1 MLSLKFALP
10 KKTVTMPLYEYHCLK
25 CGRFETLQKFS
36 EGPLAACPTCE
47 GTVERL
53 ISAPAF
59 QFKGSGFYITD
70 YARAGEKGS
79 DSKETDS
86 KAAASKSSDAATDS
100 KSSKADQGSKTSK
113 EASTPTSADS
123 KSSTNSPPK
132 ESAASA
138 APASAP
144 AATPSQ

>member
-1 MLSLKFALP
+1 
-10 KKTVTMPLYEYHCLK
+10 MPLYEYRCEK

-36 EGPLAACPTCE
+36 EGPLVACPACGE
-47 GTVERL
+47 PVERL

-79 DSKETDS
+79 DSKESETKASES
-86 KAAASKSSDAATDS
+86 KPSEKAPESSS
-100 KSSKADQGSKTSK
+100 SK
-113 EASTPTSADS
+113 EASTPPSADL

-132 ESAASA
+132 EST
-138 APASAP
+138 APAAKALAP

>member
-1 MLSLKFALP
+1 
-10 KKTVTMPLYEYHCLK
+10 MPLYEYHCLK

-36 EGPLAACPTCE
+36 EGPLAACPTC
-47 GTVERL
+47 GGVVERL

-70 YARAGEKGS
+70 YGKSGS
-79 DSKETDS
+79 DAAGSKESGS
-86 KAAASKSSDAATDS
+86 KEPESKSSETAAGS
-100 KSSKADQGSKTSK
+100 KSSK

-138 APASAP
+138 PPALAPTAN
-144 AATPSQ
+144 TSQ

>member
-1 MLSLKFALP
+1 
-10 KKTVTMPLYEYHCLK
+10 MPLYEYHCLK

-36 EGPLAACPTCE
+36 DGLLAACPTCG

-59 QFKGSGFYITD
+59 QFKGTGWYVTD
-70 YARAGEKGS
+70 YGKSGAEAPGSKESGAKGS
-79 DSKETDS
+79 DSKSSEG
-86 KAAASKSSDAATDS
+86 ASGSA
-100 KSSKADQGSKTSK
+100 SSKET
-113 EASTPTSADS
+113 STPTSADS

-138 APASAP
+138 APALAP
-144 AATPSQ
+144 TANTSQ

>member
-1 MLSLKFALP
+1 
-10 KKTVTMPLYEYHCLK
+10 MPLYEYHCLK

-36 EGPLAACPTCE
+36 DGPLAACPTCG

-59 QFKGSGFYITD
+59 QFKGTGWYVTD
-70 YARAGEKGS
+70 YGKSGAEAPG
-79 DSKETDS
+79 SKES
-86 KAAASKSSDAATDS
+86 GAKESDS
-100 KSSKADQGSKTSK
+100 KSSEGASGSASSK
-113 EASTPTSADS
+113 ETSTPTSADS

-138 APASAP
+138 APALAP
-144 AATPSQ
+144 TANTSQ

>member
-1 MLSLKFALP
+1 
-10 KKTVTMPLYEYHCLK
+10 MPLYEYHCLK

-36 EGPLAACPTCE
+36 DGPLAACPTC
-47 GTVERL
+47 GGAVERL

-59 QFKGSGFYITD
+59 QFKGTGWYVTD
-70 YARAGEKGS
+70 YGKSGAEAPGSKEPGAKGS
-79 DSKETDS
+79 DSKSSEG
-86 KAAASKSSDAATDS
+86 AS
-100 KSSKADQGSKTSK
+100 GSASSK

-138 APASAP
+138 APALAP
-144 AATPSQ
+144 TANTSQ

>member
-1 MLSLKFALP
+1 
-10 KKTVTMPLYEYHCLK
+10 MPLYEYRCEK

-36 EGPLAACPTCE
+36 EGPLAACPTCGE
-47 GTVERL
+47 PVERL

-79 DSKETDS
+79 DSKESET
-86 KAAASKSSDAATDS
+86 KASDS
-100 KSSKADQGSKTSK
+100 KSPEKAAGSSK
-113 EASTPTSADS
+113 EASTPPSADS

-132 ESAASA
+132 ESTAPA
-138 APASAP
+138 APALAP

>member
-1 MLSLKFALP
+1 
-10 KKTVTMPLYEYHCLK
+10 MPLYEYHCLK

-36 EGPLAACPTCE
+36 EGPLAACPTC
-47 GTVERL
+47 GGAVERL

-70 YARAGEKGS
+70 YGKSGS
-79 DSKETDS
+79 DAGSKESGSKDS
-86 KAAASKSSDAATDS
+86 ESKSSEAAPDS
-100 KSSKADQGSKTSK
+100 KSSK
-113 EASTPTSADS
+113 EASTPPSADS

-132 ESAASA
+132 EST
-138 APASAP
+138 APAAKPLAP

>member
-1 MLSLKFALP
+1 
-10 KKTVTMPLYEYHCLK
+10 MPLYEYHCQK

-36 EGPLAACPTCE
+36 DGPLAACPTCA

-59 QFKGSGFYITD
+59 QFKGTGWYVTD
-70 YARAGEKGS
+70 YGKSGAETPA
-79 DSKETDS
+79 SKETGAKES
-86 KAAASKSSDAATDS
+86 DS
-100 KSSKADQGSKTSK
+100 KSSEGASGSAASK
-113 EASTPTSADS
+113 ETSTPTSADS

-138 APASAP
+138 APALAP
-144 AATPSQ
+144 TANTSQ